1 MTKFKDPWCSVGVGE
16 QFHVDDDVYR
26 EFIERKLGIAT
37 HR

>member
-1 MTKFKDPWCSVGVGE
+1 MRNFKDPWCSGEFRE
-16 QFHVDDDVYR
+16 QFHVDDGVYR